1 VFIIGWLAN
10 KALGLRVAEEA
21 EVDGICEAEH
31 SGKLH
36 VLRFGW
42 WSWRRGRS
50 PVLAVTVKPAA
61 DKEDKEG

>member
-31 SGKLH
+31 SGKLQ
-36 VLRFGW
+36 
-42 WSWRRGRS
+42 
-50 PVLAVTVKPAA
+50 
-61 DKEDKEG
+61 EG